1 LSTQLTQLG
10 NKVFIISITDQI
22 GYDHSGELFNLGLY
36 KNKLNDPLDKFRRLR
51 ITREFLKVKA
61 IDYVLDFRFRKS
73 AVKEYFVKKL
83 LYRNFKPVYMVR
95 SSNLEYYFPKNEAAT
110 RLLFK
115 NDPVCV
121 LTERMKKQVEQRFGL
136 QRVHVIPNSVQV
148 AHRKSIKSKT
158 FKNQYIV
165 TAGRLYDHKQFDKLI
180 AAYAES
186 ELPEMNIDLRILGQG
201 PELNRL
207 QKQVEKLQ
215 LNDRIHFEGF
225 VKKPEAYFAG
235 ALFFAFCSKFEG
247 FPRVIL
253 ESLACG
259 TPVVSTDCPTGPAEL
274 LDGTNG
280 ILVPHQD
287 FKAFKDALNQLAKDE
302 DLLQN
307 YRDNAKASIAR
318 YDHQEVNK
326 LWKAFIESL
335 KEK

>member
-1 LSTQLTQLG
+1 MTTTNSPSYIWGVIAPAQGDEAGGGSLQSEPLLPPEVVTLSNVLGIEDYTTQGVEDAMGRYSGCVQDLVSRGAQRVSLNGIPISVQLG
-10 NKVFIISITDQI
+10 RQRVLELIEDTEKTLGVPGDTA
-22 GYDHSGELFNLGLY
+22 GE
-36 KNKLNDPLDKFRRLR
+36 
-51 ITREFLKVKA
+51 
-61 IDYVLDFRFRKS
+61 
-73 AVKEYFVKKL
+73 AVVAAMHHMGVKK
-83 LYRNFKPVYMVR
+83 
-95 SSNLEYYFPKNEAAT
+95 
-110 RLLFK
+110 
-115 NDPVCV
+115 
-121 LTERMKKQVEQRFGL
+121 
-136 QRVHVIPNSVQV
+136 
-148 AHRKSIKSKT
+148 
-158 FKNQYIV
+158 
-165 TAGRLYDHKQFDKLI
+165 I